1 MRGIACWSIQ
11 ILTTACAAAVHT
23 LNKLFTVPFRQPQQ
37 TLMQEL
43 HAGLASPKQ
52 ANGSSDK
59 KQVRLVGNLYQRQ
72 YENIAVC

>member
-1 MRGIACWSIQ
+1 MIM
-11 ILTTACAAAVHT
+11 TACAAAVHT

-52 ANGSSDK
+52 ANGSSTK
-59 KQVRLVGNLYQRQ
+59 KEVRFCGNLYQCQ
-72 YENIAVC
+72 Y